1 MVLQY
6 HLPSKQNFE
15 KARGMY
21 EKSLELADKLLAKPD
36 ITNAQRTL
44 ATEAQ
49 QNAKAN
55 LLELAK
61 QPEQAVAPSKK

>member
-21 EKSLELADKLLAKPD
+21 EKSLALAEQMLAKPS
-36 ITNAQRTL
+36 ITAAQRTL

-61 QPEQAVAPSKK
+61 QSEQALPPSKK